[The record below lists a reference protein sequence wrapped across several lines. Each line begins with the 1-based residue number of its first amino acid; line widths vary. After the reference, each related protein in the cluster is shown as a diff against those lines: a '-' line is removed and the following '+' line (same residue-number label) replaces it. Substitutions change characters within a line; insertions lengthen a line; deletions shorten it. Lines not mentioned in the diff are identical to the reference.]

1 MTEPGTVE
9 KKPRREARRVADKT
23 YYDTHRDEILAKA
36 ALKHRER
43 YDKKKDTE
51 TWKEQKSQI
60 NKRYNERRRERLREE
75 KELLMKLKE
84 QAHERLA
91 G

>member
-9 KKPRREARRVADKT
+9 KKLRSDARRVADKT

-60 NKRYNERRRERLREE
+60 NKRYNERRRERLHEE
-75 KELLMKLKE
+75 RELLMKLKE
-84 QAHERLA
+84 QAQRLA